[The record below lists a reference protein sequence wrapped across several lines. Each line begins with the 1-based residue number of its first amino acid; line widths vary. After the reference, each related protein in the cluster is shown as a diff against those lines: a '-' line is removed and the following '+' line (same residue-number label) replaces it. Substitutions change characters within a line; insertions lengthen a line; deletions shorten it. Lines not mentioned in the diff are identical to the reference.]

1 MLLLLSPWKL
11 DLLHPSQV
19 WWGFSQWPDWRLPWL
34 QQVSEPTGRKKS
46 HKTAQ
51 NHFCLCSP
59 PPSTPHVSPHP
70 HSHPPTPS
78 HSHQYK
84 RDYITTATV
93 WASWDKDTVYIYFLL
108 FTDWYR
114 RLCCSNTAVSKGGEF
129 LVVLHTKCGCGAL
142 WGRKGGNTV
151 SHRATTRWQK
161 HRSRSLLYLSDSRLQ
176 DSKNTQQ
183 WSARLLTQLRTFHK
197 HFITVKIIRRWNT
210 FQHFES
216 INLFLTGI
224 KSILWIEASQ

>member
-11 DLLHPSQV
+11 DLLHPLQV

-70 HSHPPTPS
+70 HRHPPTPS

-114 RLCCSNTAVSKGGEF
+114 RLCCSNTAVSKGGSS
-129 LVVLHTKCGCGAL
+129 L
-142 WGRKGGNTV
+142 WSCTQSVDVELFEAEKGGIQYHTSNDSMTK
-151 SHRATTRWQK
+151 TQIKIT
-161 HRSRSLLYLSDSRLQ
+161 SLSVR
-176 DSKNTQQ
+176 QQ
-183 WSARLLTQLRTFHK
+183 TAGF
-197 HFITVKIIRRWNT
+197 
-210 FQHFES
+210 
-216 INLFLTGI
+216 
-224 KSILWIEASQ
+224 

>member
-151 SHRATTRWQK
+151 SHEQ
-161 HRSRSLLYLSDSRLQ
+161 RL
-176 DSKNTQQ
+176 DDKNTDQDHFFICQ
-183 WSARLLTQLRTFHK
+183 TADCRILKIPNSGLQGYSLSSVLFTNISLRWK
-197 HFITVKIIRRWNT
+197 
-210 FQHFES
+210 
-216 INLFLTGI
+216 L
-224 KSILWIEASQ
+224 